1 MIGTLLMQPLLRQ
14 SVVVD
19 DPLAAAALQAC
30 GAGFGQIDR
39 ACPEL
44 LLAAVVLRLD

>member
-1 MIGTLLMQPLLRQ
+1 MIGTLLMQPLLHQ

-19 DPLAAAALQAC
+19 GHLAAAAWRAC

-39 ACPEL
+39 ACHEL
-44 LLAAVVLRLD
+44 LLAVVVLRLD